1 MKVTRRAPSLIHS
14 FYTRSSSRLSTPGEV
29 QRQGDERR
37 RLERREEKAKTLQS
51 ADGSSRQ
58 SRTSTFR
65 GAEIAALKYRESTL
79 SRQLKL
85 LTRKGLL
92 WIQTA
97 EHAKTWGQS
106 VPHAPVPRRYKRYI
120 DMRISNLYVGVID
133 APGTHCCYIQRG
145 CRLQTR
151 RRYLTNRASMP
162 TVLPPQPL
170 RHPPGSSACTYPCPP
185 RPARRCARV
194 WREV

>member
-1 MKVTRRAPSLIHS
+1 M
-14 FYTRSSSRLSTPGEV
+14 STPGEV
-29 QRQGDERR
+29 QTTAGRREKERQ
-37 RLERREEKAKTLQS
+37 EEKAKTLRIECGRLQQAES
-51 ADGSSRQ
+51 ELDVSRW
-58 SRTSTFR
+58 SG

-92 WIQTA
+92 WIQTV

-151 RRYLTNRASMP
+151 KRYLTNRASMP
-162 TVLPPQPL
+162 TVLPPLL
-170 RHPPGSSACTYPCPP
+170 RNPPGSSEHAGTRAPP
-185 RPARRCARV
+185 LPPARRCARV
-194 WREV
+194 